1 MTSVPLQLRG
11 RGGWVRARVSWP
23 RPPGLDPGPGAALLV
38 WLPGEGRGAGGA
50 GLPAHRLFAEA
61 GLTVLSVPWPARSE
75 VPGEAAVQD
84 AATALEWAAD
94 HAAELDAD
102 PARLLVAGEGLGA
115 GLAAAV
121 CLHARDQGW
130 PIVGRQLLLFP
141 RFAPG
146 PASPLLAPSLAGL
159 PPATVV
165 TAEDDPAAEQ
175 GRRFTGR
182 LRDAGVE
189 VEEVSCRHQT

>member
-1 MTSVPLQLRG
+1 
-11 RGGWVRARVSWP
+11 
-23 RPPGLDPGPGAALLV
+23 
-38 WLPGEGRGAGGA
+38 
-50 GLPAHRLFAEA
+50 LFAEA

-121 CLHARDQGW
+121 CLHARDQGS
-130 PIVGRQLLLFP
+130 PSRAAASPAGC
-141 RFAPG
+141 G
-146 PASPLLAPSLAGL
+146 TPASRS
-159 PPATVV
+159 
-165 TAEDDPAAEQ
+165 
-175 GRRFTGR
+175 RR
-182 LRDAGVE
+182 
-189 VEEVSCRHQT
+189 

>member
-1 MTSVPLQLRG
+1 
-11 RGGWVRARVSWP
+11 VRARVSWP

-38 WLPGEGRGAGGA
+38 WLAGEGRGAGGA

-141 RFAPG
+141 VSPPVRPRRCWPRPWPG
-146 PASPLLAPSLAGL
+146 YRRPAWSRPRTIPRPSRAAASPAGCGTPASTS
-159 PPATVV
+159 
-165 TAEDDPAAEQ
+165 
-175 GRRFTGR
+175 RR
-182 LRDAGVE
+182 
-189 VEEVSCRHQT
+189 